1 MRNNSVS
8 VKQLNAYIK
17 NVFEDELVLQNI
29 TVVGEVSDVSNSKYV
44 FLTLKEDDCILQCMS
59 FSKIPLP
66 EIGQKVALSG
76 SVSFSERCAKVTFIF
91 KSIINVGEGEKQAE
105 LEAIKKRLKEKG
117 YFKKKKALPAFIKS
131 VCVITS
137 GFGSVI
143 HDFLSGISSH
153 SYIDVTIYPC
163 SVQGDA
169 AEKELLDCLKK
180 ADDGGF
186 DTVVVARGGGSREDL
201 SCFNLESVATAV
213 GDMRAPVISAVG
225 HETDFTLCDACASL
239 RAGTP
244 SFAVKIICE
253 NNAMFI
259 DKFIALTEKCGEVIE
274 RKLNDK
280 IGALMLL
287 TNAITYRAS
296 DEYFRARTKISEL
309 TGSMQSALDEKFR
322 SDYETVEN
330 LSVSAEKAIT
340 DKQASAEKFMSE
352 AMTKLEY
359 LSPLK
364 IMKRGYS
371 VTTKS
376 GKTIDSVKEILP
388 GDKIDV
394 AVSDGKFC
402 AVVEDREKNS

>member
-44 FLTLKEDDCILQCMS
+44 FLTLKEDDCILQCMT
-59 FSKIPLP
+59 FGKIPLP
-66 EIGQKVALSG
+66 KIGQKVALSG
-76 SVSFSERCAKVTFIF
+76 TVSFSERYAKVTFIF

-105 LEAIKKRLKEKG
+105 IEAIKKRLKEKG
-117 YFKKKKALPAFIKS
+117 YFEKKKELPAFIKS

-143 HDFLSGISSH
+143 HDFLSGIVAH
-153 SYIDVTIYPC
+153 SYINVTVYPC

-169 AEKELLDCLKK
+169 AEKELLDCLKR
-180 ADDGGF
+180 ADNGNF
-186 DTVVVARGGGSREDL
+186 DAVVVARGGGSKEDL

-213 GDMRAPVISAVG
+213 GDMSAPVISAVG
-225 HETDFTLCDACASL
+225 HETDFTLCDACASV

-244 SFAVKIICE
+244 SFAAKIICE
-253 NNAMFI
+253 NNALFI
-259 DKFIALTEKCGEVIE
+259 DKFLKLAEKCGEVIGQ
-274 RKLNDK
+274 KLNDK
-280 IGALMLL
+280 IGTLMLL
-287 TNAITYRAS
+287 TNAITARAS
-296 DEYFRARTKISEL
+296 DEYFRARTAMSKL
-309 TGSMQSALDEKFR
+309 VASMQSPLDEKFR
-322 SDYETVEN
+322 LDYETVEN
-330 LSVSAEKAIT
+330 LSDYAQKAIAE
-340 DKQASAEKFMSE
+340 KQASAEKFMSE

-371 VTTKS
+371 VATKR
-376 GKTIDSVKEILP
+376 GKTIDSVKAILP

>member
-76 SVSFSERCAKVTFIF
+76 SVSFSERYAKVSFIF

-105 LEAIKKRLKEKG
+105 LEEIKKRLKEKG
-117 YFKKKKALPAFIKS
+117 YFEKKKSLPAFIKN

-137 GFGSVI
+137 GFGSVV
-143 HDFLSGISSH
+143 HDFLSGISAH
-153 SYIDVTIYPC
+153 SYIDATIYPC
-163 SVQGDA
+163 SVQGDT
-169 AEKELLDCLKK
+169 AEKELLDCLRK
-180 ADDGGF
+180 ADKGNF
-186 DTVVVARGGGSREDL
+186 DVIVVARGG
-201 SCFNLESVATAV
+201 
-213 GDMRAPVISAVG
+213 G
-225 HETDFTLCDACASL
+225 HETDFTLCDACASV

-244 SFAVKIICE
+244 SFAAKIICE
-253 NNAMFI
+253 NNALFI
-259 DKFIALTEKCGEVIE
+259 DKFSALAKKCGDAAG
-274 RKLNDK
+274 RKLNNK
-280 IGALMLL
+280 IGTLMLL
-287 TNAITYRAS
+287 TNALTYLAGN
-296 DEYFRARTKISEL
+296 EYFRAREKTSNL
-309 TGSMQSALDEKFR
+309 AASMRSALEEKFR
-322 SDYETVEN
+322 SDYKNIEN
-330 LSVSAEKAIT
+330 LSGKLYEKIYE
-340 DKQASAEKFMSE
+340 KQASAEKNISD
-352 AMTKLEY
+352 AMTKLEC

-364 IMKRGYS
+364 TMKRGYS
-371 VTTKS
+371 VATKEGRTLS
-376 GKTIDSVKEILP
+376 SVKDIAP